1 MKDILIIMK
10 KELVRFLTD
19 KRMLV
24 TLFMPGVLIYIMY
37 SLMGGFLTDMTS
49 VDEGHKPVILTV
61 NSSDAIAQMLTASEA
76 QLTEVTDVEKAKE
89 DVINENADVLLVFSE
104 NFDSEV
110 MQYDPSKGKAP
121 DVEVFYNSASA
132 NSSEA
137 YSIVYA
143 LLDTYESALA
153 NKFDINSNVETE
165 YDLASAE
172 NMGAMMYS
180 SLLPMLLLMLLF
192 SGTSA
197 ITPESIAGEKERGTM
212 ATLLVS
218 PVSRTKIAL
227 GKVFALSVIALI
239 SGASSAIGTL
249 LALPELFEVSGVDMS
264 SVYTANE
271 YITVFLV
278 ILSTVILIV
287 TLMSIMST
295 YANSIKEAQM
305 MSAPLT
311 IIAIA
316 IGVLSMAG
324 VDGGR
329 EVYTYLIPLYNS
341 SMCLGDIFSLAP
353 NSVGLLVTCVSNIV
367 YAALG
372 VLVMTKMFDSEKV
385 MFRL

>member
-37 SLMGGFLTDMTS
+37 SLMGGFLTDMTT
-49 VDEGHKPVILTV
+49 VDEGHKPVVLTV
-61 NSSDAIAQMLTASEA
+61 NSSDAIARMLTASEA

-172 NMGAMMYS
+172 DMGAMMYS

-249 LALPELFEVSGVDMS
+249 LALPKLFEGSGVDMS

-324 VDGGR
+324 VEGGR
-329 EVYTYLIPLYNS
+329 EAYMYLIPLYNS

>member
-19 KRMLV
+19 RRMLV
-24 TLFMPGVLIYIMY
+24 TLFMPGILIYIMY
-37 SLMGGFLTDMTS
+37 SLMGGLLTDMTS
-49 VDEGHKPVILTV
+49 VDEGRKPVILTV
-61 NSSDAIAQMLTASEA
+61 NSSDAVSQMLTAAEV
-76 QLTEVTDVEKAKE
+76 QLTEVTDVEKAKD
-89 DVINENADVLLVFSE
+89 DVENENADVLLIFSE

-121 DVEVFYNSASA
+121 DVQVFYNSASA

-137 YSIVYA
+137 YSLVYT

-172 NMGAMMYS
+172 DMGAMMYS

-212 ATLLVS
+212 ATLLVT

-227 GKVFALSVIALI
+227 GKVFALSVISLI
-239 SGASSAIGTL
+239 SGASSATGTL
-249 LALPELFEVSGVDMS
+249 LALPKLIEGSGADMS

-278 ILSTVILIV
+278 IISTVILIV

-295 YANSIKEAQM
+295 YANTVKEAQM
-305 MSAPLT
+305 LSAPLMV
-311 IIAIA
+311 ISIA
-316 IGVLSMAG
+316 IGVLSMTGTEG
-324 VDGGR
+324 VR
-329 EVYTYLIPLYNS
+329 EVYMYLIPLYNS
-341 SMCLGDIFSLAP
+341 SMCLGDVFSLAP
-353 NSVGLLVTCVSNIV
+353 NGVGILITCVSNVV
-367 YAALG
+367 YAAIG
-372 VLVMTKMFDSEKV
+372 VIAMTKMFGSEKI
-385 MFRL
+385 MFRK

>member
-19 KRMLV
+19 KRMLL

-37 SLMGGFLTDMTS
+37 SLMGGLLTDMTT

-61 NSSDAIAQMLTASEA
+61 NSSDAIAQMLTASQA

-89 DVINENADVLLVFSE
+89 DVINENADVLLIFSE

-121 DVEVFYNSASA
+121 DVEVFYNSTSA

-172 NMGAMMYS
+172 DMGAMMYS

-192 SGTSA
+192 SGASA

-249 LALPELFEVSGVDMS
+249 LALPELFEGSGVDMS

-305 MSAPLT
+305 MSAPLM

-324 VDGGR
+324 VEGGR
-329 EVYTYLIPLYNS
+329 EVYMYLIPLYNS

-372 VLVMTKMFDSEKV
+372 VLAMTKMFDSEKV